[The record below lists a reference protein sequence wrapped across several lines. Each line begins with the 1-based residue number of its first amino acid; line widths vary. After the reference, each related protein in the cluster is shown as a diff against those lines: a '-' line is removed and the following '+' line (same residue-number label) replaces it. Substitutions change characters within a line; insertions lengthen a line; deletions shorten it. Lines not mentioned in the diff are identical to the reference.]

1 MNLVPK
7 NYKDVIKTAN
17 KISVICIIV
26 SLVFITTLLFTG
38 VFRDVESFIIIFVFY
53 VSTFVLLSIPG
64 FRYDRISQSTVYLTD
79 DGIKVV
85 DKKGHCWR
93 YIAYESISMVKKQEV
108 VGFFYGFR
116 KDEGAYDYIC
126 IYLNGNIYIPNIA
139 YSKLYNQRDFFLIAY
154 DNELYKKLF
163 SITQTVDG

>member
-85 DKKGHCWR
+85 DKKD
-93 YIAYESISMVKKQEV
+93 I
-108 VGFFYGFR
+108 VG
-116 KDEGAYDYIC
+116 DI
-126 IYLNGNIYIPNIA
+126 LHM
-139 YSKLYNQRDFFLIAY
+139 NQF
-154 DNELYKKLF
+154 
-163 SITQTVDG
+163 QW